1 MSPTGVDDH
10 QTGRR
15 TGADS
20 AHNAANPD
28 VDLLDAAPQAAFHVF
43 QPAGARIAVSGFQAD
58 IHTGIIHG
66 DTRARI
72 FLHEADAGIRTD
84 ILANPAASCRHRII

>member
-1 MSPTGVDDH
+1 MTIKPAGA
-10 QTGRR
+10 R
-15 TGADS
+15 ADS

-58 IHTGIIHG
+58 MHTGIIHCATK
-66 DTRARI
+66 DTN
-72 FLHEADAGIRTD
+72 F
-84 ILANPAASCRHRII
+84 PP